1 MKHKNIKLIITLLIF
16 IITISIIFN
25 TNKKSSK
32 ITDSSTKFEKIPIAN
47 KTVTVQWNENSPEV
61 IIQNNYIANFILD
74 VDNNCYN
81 INLTVNVI
89 NDSNDTWNEIYFRD
103 YPSAFSDKEN
113 GKVSEIT
120 NL

>member
-47 KTVTVQWNENSPEV
+47 KTVTVQWNENSPKV
-61 IIQNNYIANFILD
+61 TIHLIIKLMFLILMPDMDIKQLITTVKIFI
-74 VDNNCYN
+74 
-81 INLTVNVI
+81 
-89 NDSNDTWNEIYFRD
+89 
-103 YPSAFSDKEN
+103 
-113 GKVSEIT
+113 
-120 NL
+120 